1 MEQRAGLFGFYRD
14 NNVPFG
20 LKDRVECLLPTF
32 TLEFILSNANK
43 PILKLHNPV
52 IIIISY
58 VSRLGRS
65 NTYTNLLASSGT
77 LCYLQFF
84 LATWFYS
91 IMASSFSF
99 SVLSLPLSFCSP
111 LYLSHLSPPLS
122 SSVSLPCLPPSL

>member
-65 NTYTNLLASSGT
+65 NTILAYSPVIRPFAI
-77 LCYLQFF
+77 CHFF
-84 LATWFYS
+84 W
-91 IMASSFSF
+91 
-99 SVLSLPLSFCSP
+99 
-111 LYLSHLSPPLS
+111 
-122 SSVSLPCLPPSL
+122 PC